1 MDRVDAS
8 AHYGQGAIGNLRN
21 SSRFLR
27 LLLIAVVEDKPSLLV
42 VILDTNPYAWQELKD
57 KLPLQVAMSHIL
69 LFLNSHLAFSHA
81 NAVAVIASHTKEA
94 VFLYP
99 NANKADD
106 DNEEQQPSDPYRDA
120 NKYRLFGKIENEV
133 QESLWRL
140 LANTSAETLNGTNET
155 MMAGALSIALAYI
168 NRVCHAGNI
177 DSGATVLRPG
187 ETSRADTASM
197 TARILVVSVS
207 GDLANQYVSVMNSIF
222 AAQRQ
227 RVPIDICKISGDTV
241 FLQQASD
248 STNGIYVHVQHPVSL
263 LQYLL
268 VCILPFHT
276 HLMREKIYFAYFLY
290 KKSSFISDPSTRRH
304 LIPPSQINVDFRAAC
319 FCHKKVVDVGF
330 VCSICLSSE
339 YPNYPP

>member
-8 AHYGQGAIGNLRN
+8 AHYGQGAI
-21 SSRFLR
+21 
-27 LLLIAVVEDKPSLLV
+27 EDKPSLLV

-268 VCILPFHT
+268 
-276 HLMREKIYFAYFLY
+276 
-290 KKSSFISDPSTRRH
+290 SSFISDPSTRRH